1 MRTSLV
7 VICLALLLM
16 VACND
21 LPAADAKRGGHAAP
35 VVPVADPTAT
45 ATLIKHGG
53 RRMLSSDD
61 EEEDNPVINHHC
73 FTKMPDGSGAR
84 TNRIY
89 CP

>member
-21 LPAADAKRGGHAAP
+21 LPAADAKKGA
-35 VVPVADPTAT
+35 VVPEDPTAA
-45 ATLIKHGG
+45 ATLIKRGG
-53 RRMLSSDD
+53 RRMLND
-61 EEEDNPVINHHC
+61 EEEVDPVINHHC